1 MATLGYLE
9 IAEMRP
15 GFGILRSTELGKP
28 DTELNAMKIDI
39 TKLTLAADRL
49 LATLTN
55 RRHVAMVSNY
65 RRHAML
71 EVSGRYEEILIPGMT
86 VEEPEYWSHTVGGS
100 ANFKGMKA
108 IRSLYKFLVDEDICV
123 QMLTNE
129 RLMVNDWGFSS
140 FSTFQTFYPA
150 RYAMSQ
156 GVVVDDMD
164 AVYIQTC
171 DKAMF
176 WHYDDRNLLQNEIVW
191 AGAPSYRQMSTRGAV
206 DAPGVREIACTAD
219 RSSTHTC
226 YRGMM

>member
-1 MATLGYLE
+1 LG
-9 IAEMRP
+9 IAEVRP
-15 GFGILRSTELGKP
+15 AFSIVFDPLDSASLKRG
-28 DTELNAMKIDI
+28 NYAMKLDI

-49 LATLTN
+49 LPTLTN
-55 RRHVAMVSNY
+55 RRHIAMISNY

-71 EVSGRYEEILIPGMT
+71 EVSGRYDEILIPAMT

-100 ANFKGMKA
+100 ANFKGMRA
-108 IRSLYKFLVDEDICV
+108 IRTLYKFLVDEDICV

-140 FSTFQTFYPA
+140 FSTFQTLYPA

-156 GVVVDDMD
+156 GVLVDDMD

-191 AGAPSYRQMSTRGAV
+191 AGAPSYRKCPPAEVLTRQECA
-206 DAPGVREIACTAD
+206 DLLAPLIDQA
-219 RSSTHTC
+219 SSHVVAA
-226 YRGMM
+226 